1 MLCGGFYGSA
11 GLCIMELIR
20 LRVQDLDLER
30 GIVTVRSAKGGKD
43 CVTVLP
49 DGLKATLD
57 GRWQHLIVTGII
69 CA

>member
-1 MLCGGFYGSA
+1 
-11 GLCIMELIR
+11 MELIR